1 LRSIF
6 LGARAV
12 AVALVLVAVLAAC
25 GGGGSAG
32 PLAVESVA
40 FMRDDGSG
48 KPGATVTS
56 FKPSD
61 RILHAKAQLNQMA
74 TGFNGKIVWIAVD
87 TEAGANIP
95 IAEVP
100 LAGLAANVLNSQ
112 LELPSDWPVGK
123 YRVDFYSGDTVLK
136 SGEFTVQP

>member
-1 LRSIF
+1 MRSIF

-12 AVALVLVAVLAAC
+12 AVALVLVAALAAC
-25 GGGGSAG
+25 GGSPAG

-40 FMRDDGSG
+40 FMRDDGG

-61 RILHAKAQLNQMA
+61 HILHAQAKLNQ
-74 TGFNGKIVWIAVD
+74 TTTNFNGKIAWVAVD
-87 TEAGANIP
+87 TEAGAGIP
-95 IAEVP
+95 ITETNVS
-100 LAGLAANVLNSQ
+100 GLAANTISSK
-112 LELPSDWPVGK
+112 LELPQDWPVGK
-123 YRVDFYSGDTVLK
+123 YRVDFYQGDTLLK